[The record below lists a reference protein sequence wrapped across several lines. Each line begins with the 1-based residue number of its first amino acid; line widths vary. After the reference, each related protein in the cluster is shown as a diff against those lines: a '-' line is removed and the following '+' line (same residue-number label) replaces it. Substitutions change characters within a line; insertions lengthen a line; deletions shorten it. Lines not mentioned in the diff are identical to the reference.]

1 MELAAC
7 LEILC
12 VNDFSDK
19 PADDFHYSRKFL
31 GLNLGKDSRIFSGP
45 DLQKEKNV
53 HEYLVE
59 VLCM

>member
-45 DLQKEKNV
+45 DLQKKKKEKKMYINI
-53 HEYLVE
+53 L
-59 VLCM
+59 